1 MDTKN
6 RNRFPLNATF
16 ELTARCNLNCKM
28 CLIRIDH
35 KRMAELGGR
44 ERTTEE
50 WITMAQQIQEAG
62 TISLLLTGGEPML
75 RPDFARIYSE
85 IAKMGFIITL
95 YTNATLITPEI
106 LKVLREYPPHR
117 LGITVYGASPET
129 YEKVAKDAKGYHNM
143 VRGIDQ
149 LKELPSQLTIRT
161 TIVQENMDDLE
172 QMKMFALG
180 YGVNLEFSRIVTK
193 AVRGGISK
201 AEECRLTPEQSEV
214 MLERRKR
221 NHIIN
226 PFKEF
231 VDKEQPSEFAYPD
244 KDISRKEETVNKE
257 ESQTLYGC
265 EAGMNSFCISWD
277 GKLIGCQLLGEHWKN
292 PFEQGFQK
300 AWDEFPEGLII
311 PPMPTQCRDC
321 SVACT
326 ACPAIRLAETGKLNG
341 FPDYICRENKLV
353 DIMDHKLKLELKQ
366 IINNGRMRKNE
377 TICSS

>member
-6 RNRFPLNATF
+6 QDRFPLNATF

-50 WITMAQQIQEAG
+50 WINMAQQIQEAG

-75 RPDFARIYSE
+75 RPDFAEIYSE
-85 IAKMGFIITL
+85 IAKMGFIVTL

-106 LKVLREYPPHR
+106 LKVLRDYPPHR

-149 LKELPSQLTIRT
+149 LKELPSQLTLRT
-161 TIVQENMDDLE
+161 TIVQENLEDLE
-172 QMKMFALG
+172 QMRIFALG
-180 YGVNLEFSRIVTK
+180 YGVNLETSRIVTK

-201 AEECRLTPEQSEV
+201 AEECRLTPEQSKV
-214 MLERRKR
+214 MLEDRKR
-221 NHIIN
+221 KHIIN
-226 PFKEF
+226 PFKEY
-231 VDKEQPSEFAYPD
+231 VDKEQPTNLGDPD
-244 KDISRKEETVNKE
+244 EEIGNNEDSIAQEVNH
-257 ESQTLYGC
+257 SLYGC

-277 GKLIGCQLLGEHWKN
+277 GKLIGCQLLGGHWKN

-300 AWDEFPEGLII
+300 AWDEFPQGLII
-311 PPMPTQCRDC
+311 PPMPSQCRDC
-321 SVACT
+321 NVACT
-326 ACPAIRLAETGKLNG
+326 ACPAIRLAETGRLNG
-341 FPDYICRENKLV
+341 MPDYICRENKLV
-353 DIMDHKLKLELKQ
+353 DRMDYKLKLELEQ
-366 IINNGRMRKNE
+366 IIRNGRMRINE